1 MSIEEFGKTHGLD
14 LSYIIN
20 ARKISDDNIKKIKDA
35 VSKGG
40 ISPFGN
46 DMDLVVF
53 GSIARGEC
61 TSKSDVDWT
70 LLMDG
75 QSNPRCDS
83 IALDIKEKIRNTDLY
98 DPGTS
103 GMFGQTSF
111 SNELIYNIGG
121 EEDKNHN
128 LSRRLL
134 LLLESERI
142 SADHSEDSTGTAY
155 SRVVGGILDRYLSHD
170 SAFHSN
176 HGKEDNIPRFLLNDV
191 VRFWRTMCVDFA
203 YKQIEQSGKKWAL
216 RNIKLRMSRKA
227 TFVKGVL
234 MCAAFYK
241 KPTEPP
247 EMQARMMEIVS
258 TKSLDF
264 ILHELKS
271 YKIKDDL
278 IIQLFLSYNNFLG
291 MLNNEDLRERISDIP
306 MEEVYNHADFLAAR
320 ENANHFQKAL
330 TEIFLIQE
338 TPLRDFSFKYAFF

>member
-1 MSIEEFGKTHGLD
+1 MSIESFGKSYGLD
-14 LSYIIN
+14 LSEIIN
-20 ARKISDDNIKKIKDA
+20 ARKVSDDNIKKIIGSIA
-35 VSKGG
+35 EGG

-70 LLMDG
+70 LLIDG
-75 QSNPRCDS
+75 QSNPRQES
-83 IALDIKEKIRNTDLY
+83 IASNVRGKIRDTGLH
-98 DPGTS
+98 DPGPS

-111 SNELIYNIGG
+111 SNDLIYCIGG
-121 EEDKNHN
+121 EEDTNHN

-142 SADHSEDSTGTAY
+142 PIDSSEDSTGTAY
-155 SRVVGGILDRYLSHD
+155 SRVVGGILDRYLTHD
-170 SAFHSN
+170 SAFHSD
-176 HGKEDNIPRFLLNDV
+176 HGKQDNVPRFLLNDI

-227 TFVKGVL
+227 TFLKGVL

-241 KPTEPP
+241 RPTESA

-264 ILHELKS
+264 IFQELEF

-278 IIQLFLSYNNFLG
+278 IIQLLDSYNAFLG
-291 MLNNEDLRERISDIP
+291 LLNNEEIRRRIEDIP
-306 MEEVYNHADFLAAR
+306 MGEVYKNHDFLTAR
-320 ENANHFQKAL
+320 ENANRFQGAL
-330 TEIFLIQE
+330 TDIFLKEE
-338 TPLRDFSFKYAFF
+338 TPLRDFTFKYAFF